1 MPDELVKMFL
11 EEVIDSI
18 SNLSDALSCILQYYC
33 VAVEE
38 NKFIESKNYESKEEK
53 CSSCTFENKM
63 VFTFTSILNDNKIEK
78 RFYEFLTK
86 KGINVKIESNGV
98 LDDISS
104 ET

>member
-38 NKFIESKNYESKEEK
+38 NKFELLGTLHFIRRK
-53 CSSCTFENKM
+53 
-63 VFTFTSILNDNKIEK
+63 KI
-78 RFYEFLTK
+78 F
-86 KGINVKIESNGV
+86 INCYH
-98 LDDISS
+98 
-104 ET
+104 

>member
-53 CSSCTFENKM
+53 W
-63 VFTFTSILNDNKIEK
+63 
-78 RFYEFLTK
+78 YGK
-86 KGINVKIESNGV
+86 KKQNYYSM
-98 LDDISS
+98 
-104 ET
+104 

>member
-18 SNLSDALSCILQYYC
+18 SNLSDALSCILYYC

-53 CSSCTFENKM
+53 
-63 VFTFTSILNDNKIEK
+63 
-78 RFYEFLTK
+78 
-86 KGINVKIESNGV
+86 
-98 LDDISS
+98 
-104 ET
+104 

>member
-38 NKFIESKNYESKEEK
+38 NKFIESKNYESKGG
-53 CSSCTFENKM
+53 KM
-63 VFTFTSILNDNKIEK
+63 IWQ
-78 RFYEFLTK
+78 K
-86 KGINVKIESNGV
+86 KAELLFHVESH
-98 LDDISS
+98 I
-104 ET
+104 

>member
-11 EEVIDSI
+11 EEVINSI

-53 CSSCTFENKM
+53 
-63 VFTFTSILNDNKIEK
+63 
-78 RFYEFLTK
+78 
-86 KGINVKIESNGV
+86 
-98 LDDISS
+98 
-104 ET
+104 